1 MSIQS
6 QKGGQFDRMLE
17 CLSQIVAA
25 VPVPVTADFGA
36 GYGASPEDVA
46 ATVRGAIEAGEVSCN
61 IEDATGRSEQPLFDF
76 DLACDRIRAVGS
88 VQRQHQC
95 HHGQVS
101 QLMRRA
107 CLFPFSAL
115 CLALM
120 AGCAPQPERPSPA
133 PVVVAKPAA
142 RPGSGSK
149 MSGKDIQAI
158 TAYHDKVRADVG
170 VGPIKWSP
178 ALAAYAQEWA
188 DHLAATDCRMVH
200 HTEGKY
206 GENLFQGTA
215 GHFTAVDA
223 AKAWEAEKK
232 DYHGGVLTQS
242 NWHPAGH
249 YTQMVWRD
257 TNALGCGEAICNKT
271 LIVSCNY
278 DPPGNYL
285 GRRPY

>member
-1 MSIQS
+1 MSRTRV
-6 QKGGQFDRMLE
+6 FL
-17 CLSQIVAA
+17 
-25 VPVPVTADFGA
+25 
-36 GYGASPEDVA
+36 
-46 ATVRGAIEAGEVSCN
+46 
-61 IEDATGRSEQPLFDF
+61 
-76 DLACDRIRAVGS
+76 RIA
-88 VQRQHQC
+88 
-95 HHGQVS
+95 
-101 QLMRRA
+101 
-107 CLFPFSAL
+107 AL

-120 AGCAPQPERPSPA
+120 AGCAPHPERPSPP
-133 PVVVAKPAA
+133 PVVVAKPAP
-142 RPGSGSK
+142 RPAAVSK
-149 MSGKDIQAI
+149 MSGKEIQAI

-170 VGPIKWSP
+170 VGPMKWSP
-178 ALAAYAQEWA
+178 ALAAYAQDWA

-215 GHFTAVDA
+215 GYYTAMDA
-223 AKAWEAEKK
+223 AKAWETEKK

-257 TNALGCGEAICNKT
+257 STVLGCGEAMCNKT

-278 DPPGNYL
+278 HPPGNYL